1 MGCGRK
7 GRVKGRKGGSGM
19 GWVKWLRV
27 GIEERSKKVGIIGI
41 TVSVLKLC
49 PRNSRVS
56 RKPAVGF

>member
-19 GWVKWLRV
+19 GWAKWLSV

-49 PRNSRVS
+49 P
-56 RKPAVGF
+56 